1 MRLMRIRPHY
11 FRAFGN
17 SDWVNLNSD
26 LVLVFGPNGFGKT
39 SLAEAVEWLLY
50 GRTHRRRR
58 GEELSQRD
66 YQGSYRNAHAE
77 EAETTFVEC
86 EVRLQDGTTR
96 ILRRDLFIGHR
107 AVESSQTF
115 MDGQGTDFP
124 SILGTE
130 DEVFYPIIAQHSLQ
144 DFIHSR
150 PKDRRDKISA
160 AFGLEPLVRYKT
172 VLDRAR
178 DRFQSTPPAEVTA
191 AGAELRR
198 IAQAMISAPPLSP
211 LRQKWGLSNPSID
224 CPQDAADLLHAT
236 QQFLQQG
243 DIDWHRSV
251 AQLTTR
257 RTEEARRVFDT
268 SPIVSPANYIENLV
282 RFKSQSTRVH
292 DRIEALSVA
301 LQALT
306 SSTAAV
312 YSQGQLQFW
321 QMGLELGPAETSQ
334 CPMCESD
341 TLPPP
346 KRSELQERIDR
357 SAGFTQSL
365 ATLREECRTSVTFVE
380 EILRRARSLFPAFMN
395 ENQRESLLMLHEGNE
410 ELCTPYLEEHD
421 RLRDAWREDERLM
434 QDMVGEIRRIPT
446 TAISA
451 ETVESA
457 IAFVGRLENDTVTLM
472 DRVSQTAELYSGTV
486 TLFLPEL
493 EQRISSSEEVREI
506 DAYLA
511 PINGWRSVETIGVY
525 NNLLAETLGLL
536 RRIESHIQQKQI
548 ECFTTKGVEIN
559 RWYDMM
565 NRGAQVRYTRMEPS
579 TDSLQLIA
587 ESFGVEI
594 NAVSCLSQCQLNCLG
609 LSVHFVRSLTSS
621 TPFSFLLMDDPVQ
634 SMDDDHREA
643 LVIDVVNELLS
654 IPNLQLIILSHVQGL
669 MDSIWERYLHLQP
682 LRLRISDFRREGPII
697 EEAETIQGCLN
708 RARHLSQGN
717 EDNRR
722 LALGCLRRGVELMI
736 RAVCRSTNSPS
747 PPDDARARQMIPFF
761 RSCTG
766 TTAQQGNDLS
776 NTIGF
781 ADPAPHTEVGWAV
794 PTQPQILPHIDR
806 VRTMAQRLA
815 VS

>member
-1 MRLMRIRPHY
+1 MRIRPHY

-17 SDWVNLNSD
+17 SDWINFNSD
-26 LVLVFGPNGFGKT
+26 LSVVFGPNGFGKT
-39 SLAEAVEWLLY
+39 SLAEAVEWLFY
-50 GRTHRRRR
+50 GRTHRRTR

-77 EAETTFVEC
+77 GAETTFVEC
-86 EVRLQDGTTR
+86 EVRLRDGTTR
-96 ILRRDLFIGHR
+96 MLRRDFLIGNR
-107 AVESSQTF
+107 GVESSQTF
-115 MDGQGTDFP
+115 MDGQPAEFP
-124 SILGTE
+124 SILGIE

-172 VLDRAR
+172 VFDKAR
-178 DRFQSTPPAEVTA
+178 DRFQSTPPAAVIA
-191 AGAELRR
+191 ARAELRR
-198 IAQAMISAPPLSP
+198 ITQAMIAASPLST
-211 LRQKWGLSNPSID
+211 LRQKWSLPNID

-236 QQFLQQG
+236 QQFLQQE
-243 DIDWHRSV
+243 DIDWDGSA

-257 RTEEARRVFDT
+257 RTEAARRVFDT
-268 SPIVSPANYIENLV
+268 SPIVLSANHGENLI
-282 RFKSQSTRVH
+282 RFRSQSTRVH
-292 DRIEALSVA
+292 ERIEAVSVA
-301 LQALT
+301 FHALT
-306 SSTAAV
+306 SSATAV
-312 YSQGQLQFW
+312 YSQAQLQFW
-321 QMGLELGPAETSQ
+321 QMGLELAPAERTQ
-334 CPMCESD
+334 CPMCESN
-341 TLPPP
+341 TLSPR
-346 KRSELQERIDR
+346 KRSELQERIDG

-365 ATLREECRTSVTFVE
+365 ATLREESRTTVTFIE
-380 EILRRARSLFPAFMN
+380 EILRRARALFPAFLN
-395 ENQRESLLMLHEGNE
+395 ENQRESLLTLHEGNE
-410 ELCTPYLEEHD
+410 DVCTPYLEEHD

-434 QDMVGEIRRIPT
+434 QGMVGQIQRIPT
-446 TAISA
+446 TAINA
-451 ETVESA
+451 ETIEST
-457 IAFVGRLENDTVTLM
+457 IAFVNGLQNDIVTLIN
-472 DRVSQTAELYSGTV
+472 RVSQTTESYSGALTG
-486 TLFLPEL
+486 FLPEL

-511 PINGWRSVETIGVY
+511 PINGWRSVEIVDLY
-525 NNLLAETLGLL
+525 NNLLTETLDLL
-536 RRIESHIQQKQI
+536 RRIEGHIQQKQI
-548 ECFTTKGVEIN
+548 ECFATKGMEIN
-559 RWYDMM
+559 KWYDMM
-565 NRGAQVRYTRMEPS
+565 NRGAQVRYTRMEPG

-609 LSVHFVRSLTSS
+609 LSVHLVRSLTSG
-621 TPFSFLLMDDPVQ
+621 TPFSFILMDDPVQ
-634 SMDDDHREA
+634 SMDDDHCEA
-643 LVIDVVNELLS
+643 LVVDVVNELLA

-669 MDSIWERYLHLQP
+669 ADSIWERYLHLQP
-682 LRLRISDFRREGPII
+682 LRLRISGFRREGPII

-722 LALGCLRRGVELMI
+722 LALGCLRRGAELMI

-761 RSCTG
+761 RICLG

-806 VRTMAQRLA
+806 VQTMAQRLA
-815 VS
+815 VW